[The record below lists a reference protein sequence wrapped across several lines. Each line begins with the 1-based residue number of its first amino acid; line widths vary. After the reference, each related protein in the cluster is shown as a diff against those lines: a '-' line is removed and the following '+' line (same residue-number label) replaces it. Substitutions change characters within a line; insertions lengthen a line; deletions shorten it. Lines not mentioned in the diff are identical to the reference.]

1 MPLRISV
8 ESVRAGILAVL
19 AGVVTPSW
27 AYPEK
32 PIRMIQPYAPGGGTE
47 IQARA
52 IGQHMSE
59 SWGHAVV
66 IDARP
71 GAGGAVGTQI
81 VARSPSDG
89 YTLLFTNG
97 AFVTAPAL
105 SSKPLFDPVRDFS
118 PVVHVGTAPF
128 ILVAHRSLPATL
140 RELVAH
146 ARSHPGKLNF
156 GTSGSGAASHLAME
170 YFLTMSGIDAVHV
183 PFKGSTPAVTSL
195 LAGEVHIAMFSGGSI
210 ITHIRSGKLR
220 ALGVTTRKRSE
231 TVPEVPPISE
241 LGFKDYEAVQWTGVF
256 APAGTPPKI
265 VLQLNQQINRALRAR
280 EVTERFAQIDIEPAG
295 GTSAQFAAFVH
306 AEARKWSKV
315 IKDGGI
321 TAD

>member
-1 MPLRISV
+1 MPLPVIVKSA
-8 ESVRAGILAVL
+8 RAGLLFGVTA
-19 AGVVTPSW
+19 VVTSAW
-27 AYPEK
+27 AYPTK
-32 PIRMIQPYAPGGGTE
+32 PIRVIQPYAPGGGTE

-52 IGQHMSE
+52 IGQHMSA

-66 IDARP
+66 VDARP

-81 VARSPSDG
+81 AARSPADG

-105 SSKPLFDPVRDFS
+105 SSTPLFDPVRDFS

-140 RELVAH
+140 RELVAY
-146 ARSHPGKLNF
+146 ARSNPGKLNF
-156 GTSGSGAASHLAME
+156 GTSGSGAAGHLAME
-170 YFLTMSGIDAVHV
+170 YFLTTSGIDAVHV
-183 PFKGSTPAVTSL
+183 PFKGSTPAVASL
-195 LAGEVHIAMFSGGSI
+195 LAGEAHIAMFSGGSI
-210 ITHIRSGKLR
+210 VTHIRSGKIR
-220 ALGVTTRKRSE
+220 ALGVTTRKRSD

-241 LGFKDYEAVQWTGVF
+241 LGFKDYEALQWTGVF
-256 APAGTPPKI
+256 APAGTPAGI
-265 VLQLNQQINRALRAR
+265 VLQLNQEINRALKAR

-295 GTSAQFAAFVH
+295 GTSAQFAAFVQV
-306 AEARKWSKV
+306 EARKWSKV